1 MSTQHGSGSWAPRGA
16 SPEVSS
22 AMLLDNLLPVLMQTF
37 AQVLLGYVAACRNL
51 MPAAGTNGLGRF
63 AAAFALPALVFKNM
77 AVLNLGAASVGLVLG
92 LLAAKGAVAVIVAVL
107 TLVLV
112 EGDTRSW
119 SLAAL
124 FAMVTTS
131 QSDFA
136 IGLPIVNALYPPPV
150 PSPECQQLAVPEA
163 LPVSGRNDTS
173 TCEPQLACSDYLY
186 IAAPNSLLV
195 INPMRCLSWRTPWP
209 GCGNSK
215 ATMLQLQN
223 PSSASG
229 AAS

>member
-1 MSTQHGSGSWAPRGA
+1 MSTQHGSGSWGPRSA
-16 SPEVSS
+16 SPEDSS

-37 AQVLLGYVAACRNL
+37 AQVLLGYVAACRKTRNL

-124 FAMVTTS
+124 FAMV
-131 QSDFA
+131 
-136 IGLPIVNALYPPPV
+136 
-150 PSPECQQLAVPEA
+150 
-163 LPVSGRNDTS
+163 
-173 TCEPQLACSDYLY
+173 
-186 IAAPNSLLV
+186 
-195 INPMRCLSWRTPWP
+195 P
-209 GCGNSK
+209 G
-215 ATMLQLQN
+215 
-223 PSSASG
+223 
-229 AAS
+229 